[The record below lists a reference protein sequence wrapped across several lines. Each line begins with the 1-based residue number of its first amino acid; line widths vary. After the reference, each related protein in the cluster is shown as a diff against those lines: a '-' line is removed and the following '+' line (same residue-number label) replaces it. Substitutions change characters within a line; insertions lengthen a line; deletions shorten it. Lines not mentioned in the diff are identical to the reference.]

1 MTWEREDWPLTS
13 NATTSVKSRI
23 SIHGCETSRN
33 FLGVSANHFKPTV
46 RIWFV
51 KLSIASKTAT
61 VEWRRLCRFRIRKES
76 DLKFNRT
83 INCVC
88 WYLEFTLE
96 KLPWVE
102 NHKTLIDHFVRS
114 QIQKFLYHTRTGA
127 NSPATIHQVNSS
139 LSFLFPSLIWEYHQR
154 FNAQGFTSYNMYVV
168 LFDFFYNSFN

>member
-1 MTWEREDWPLTS
+1 MKRCKVSSAASWEPAHVNLE
-13 NATTSVKSRI
+13 NV
-23 SIHGCETSRN
+23 EE
-33 FLGVSANHFKPTV
+33 FLHFLIERPAKTQRRRVSL
-46 RIWFV
+46 W
-51 KLSIASKTAT
+51 
-61 VEWRRLCRFRIRKES
+61 KES

>member
-1 MTWEREDWPLTS
+1 M
-13 NATTSVKSRI
+13 
-23 SIHGCETSRN
+23 
-33 FLGVSANHFKPTV
+33 GVSANQFKPTV
-46 RIWFV
+46 PIWFV

-61 VEWRRLCRFRIRKES
+61 VERRRLCRFRIRKES

-154 FNAQGFTSYNMYVV
+154 FTHKDSPAIIYFVCV
-168 LFDFFYNSFN
+168 WFYLQLPSTTDETKS